1 MTLDEAL
8 AAGTRV
14 LAESH
19 VQSPQLTAEVLL
31 AHCLGSDRSFLYT
44 HGGDDLDESIA
55 QVHRSLIIRRSSRE
69 PLQYITGIQEFYGRT
84 FSVGP
89 SVLIPRPETELVVDA
104 ILDLNAWEEPRIVDV
119 GTGSGCIAITLALEI
134 PRAVIWASD
143 ISVEAV
149 RTARRNAYSLRTTV
163 QFACMGWTDAWGGTF
178 EIVASNPP
186 YVTTDEHAGLERE
199 VREHEPELALSGDG
213 NPLNFYR
220 RLQSEAHARL
230 VTGGIVAV
238 EIGYSMEEAVRD
250 LFGPEWELLPTRS
263 DLQGIPRVVTARKR

>member
-14 LAESH
+14 LEENH
-19 VQSPQLTAEVLL
+19 VQSPQLTAEVFL
-31 AHCLGSDRSFLYT
+31 AHCLRSDRSFLYT
-44 HGGDDLDESIA
+44 HGDDNLDESIA
-55 QVHRSLIIRRSSRE
+55 QVYRSMIVRRSSRE

-84 FSVGP
+84 FSVDP
-89 SVLIPRPETELVVDA
+89 SVLIPRPETEFVVDA
-104 ILDLNAWEEPRIVDV
+104 ILEVNEWEGPRIVDV

-134 PRAVIWASD
+134 PQAVVWASD
-143 ISVEAV
+143 ISLEAL
-149 RTARRNAYSLRTTV
+149 RTACENAHNLRTSV
-163 QFACMGWTDAWGGTF
+163 QFACMQLTDAWGGTF

-186 YVTTDEHAGLERE
+186 YVTGDELAGLERE
-199 VREHEPELALSGDG
+199 VRDHEPEIALSGDG

-220 RLQSEAHARL
+220 RLQSEAHESL
-230 VTGGIVAV
+230 VTGGILAV

-263 DLQGIPRVVTARKR
+263 DLQGIPRVITARKR